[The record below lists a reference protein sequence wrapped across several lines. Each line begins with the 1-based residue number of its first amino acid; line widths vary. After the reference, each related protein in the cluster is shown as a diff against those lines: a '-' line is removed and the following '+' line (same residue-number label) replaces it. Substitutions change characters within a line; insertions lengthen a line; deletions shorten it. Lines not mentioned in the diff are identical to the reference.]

1 MKPPPFEY
9 VAPTSVAEAVDLL
22 AATEDAKLLAGG
34 QSLMP
39 LLALRL
45 ARPTLLVDLKD
56 VEALTAIEASGVSV
70 RFGAMV
76 RQHQLVGS
84 DTHPLVGSAARWIAH
99 AAIRSRGTIGG
110 SLAHADSAAELPVV
124 ASAVGATMEAVGPG
138 RSRQIGAQEFFH
150 GLLQTAL
157 VEDEVL
163 TAIDFPLP
171 RRWGFA
177 ELARRQ
183 GDFALVLV
191 AVAELPT
198 ADGRAH
204 RWQIA
209 VGGVEGTPRRCL
221 NAENE
226 ATATGVTSPAQIES
240 VAQLAATEIDAFD
253 HLHASATYQ
262 RAMTA
267 ELIFRALTQAVERP
281 HPSGP
286 SEKETGS

>member
-1 MKPPPFEY
+1 MKPPPFDY
-9 VAPTSVAEAVDLL
+9 AAPSSVTEAVDLL

-45 ARPTLLVDLKD
+45 ARPTLLVDLQD
-56 VEALTAIEASGVSV
+56 VEALSSIETSVRSV

-84 DTHPLVGSAARWIAH
+84 TSHPLIGSAARWIAH

-124 ASAVGATMEAVGPG
+124 ATAVGATMEAVGRG
-138 RSRQIGAQEFFH
+138 RSRSIGADQFFH

-157 VEDEVL
+157 AEDEVL

-177 ELARRQ
+177 ELARRH

-191 AVAELPT
+191 AVAEMPSEDDRT
-198 ADGRAH
+198 H
-204 RWQIA
+204 HWQIA
-209 VGGVEGTPRRCL
+209 VGGIEGTPRRCL
-221 NAENE
+221 NAEQE
-226 ATATGVTSPAQIES
+226 ATVAGVHTAAQIEA
-240 VAQLAATEIDAFD
+240 VARLASTEIEAVD

-267 ELIFRALTQAVERP
+267 ELVSRALTQAVEP
-281 HPSGP
+281 TTISEPSQR
-286 SEKETGS
+286 ETAP